1 MRKKVTMKE
10 MRSEVMKSAMMRF
23 RMSGRY
29 AWVKENTWSECL
41 RAAWE
46 CAKLRYYVPKKEKP
60 VKVEARRCLPYSEI
74 DLSFLYGNGRYNG
87 D

>member
-1 MRKKVTMKE
+1 MKKNVTMKK

-29 AWVKENTWSECL
+29 AWVKEKTWSDCL
-41 RAAWE
+41 KAAWE
-46 CAKLRYYVPKKEKP
+46 SAKLRYYVPKKEKA
-60 VKVEARRCLPYSEI
+60 VRVEVRHSLPYSEI
-74 DLSFLYGNGRYNG
+74 DLSFLYGNGKYNG

>member
-1 MRKKVTMKE
+1 MKKKVTMKE

-29 AWVKENTWSECL
+29 AWAENTWSDCL
-41 RAAWE
+41 KAAWE
-46 CAKLRYYVPKKEKP
+46 CAKLRYYVPKKEKA
-60 VKVEARRCLPYSEI
+60 VRVEVRRSLPYSEI